1 MSDNSLVNFKQ
12 LQALTGLSRS
22 SAIKRHLQTN
32 GIRFFGHKGANLYT
46 TVELI
51 NSAGGLV
58 YAINE
63 QAESEQIIL
72 DP

>member
-1 MSDNSLVNFKQ
+1 MNNSLVNFKQ
-12 LQALTGLSRS
+12 LQELTGLSRS
-22 SAIKRHLQTN
+22 GAIKRHLNLN
-32 GIRFFGHKGANLYT
+32 GIRFFGHKGTNIYT

-58 YAINE
+58 YSVNE
-63 QAESEQIIL
+63 EVQPEQIIL